1 MINVLHDTF
10 PQFKLS
16 IDIVEIRAAAHMMS
30 STTSYLIYI
39 NEDGSID
46 TITESEDSPIYLK
59 WITPPKYLEARM
71 VDEEDDDD
79 EMRAG
84 KFKSEGASL

>member
-1 MINVLHDTF
+1 MVLNFTVL
-10 PQFKLS
+10 LS
-16 IDIVEIRAAAHMMS
+16 
-30 STTSYLIYI
+30 
-39 NEDGSID
+39 EDCVTMNLSVAPSSID

-59 WITPPKYLEARM
+59 WFTPPKYLEARM

-79 EMRAG
+79 MRAG